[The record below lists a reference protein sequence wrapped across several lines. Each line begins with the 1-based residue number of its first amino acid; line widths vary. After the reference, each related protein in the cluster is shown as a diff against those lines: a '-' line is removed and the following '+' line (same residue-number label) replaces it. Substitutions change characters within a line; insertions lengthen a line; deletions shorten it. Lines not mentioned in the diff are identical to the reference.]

1 MNAEAAG
8 SGEGG
13 NGGERTKKGVERD
26 RNGQKRGL
34 NGPEAGRWGAAVD
47 FGGGVL

>member
-8 SGEGG
+8 SGEAG
-13 NGGERTKKGVERD
+13 NGRERTKKGVERD